1 MYQQLIKFV
10 RDHYQTTAFIPL
22 HAPIF
27 NGQERK
33 YVLETIDSTFVSS
46 VGAFVDRFEQEV
58 AAYTVSP
65 KAVATVNGTAALHI
79 ALKLAGVE
87 NGDLVITQPLTFVA
101 TCNAI
106 VYCGA
111 EPIFVDVD
119 RHTLGLS
126 PQKMQAWLEEH
137 AFIDDQLICRH
148 RDSQLIIRAC
158 LPMHTFGHPVDLE
171 GIMRVCSQWNIALVE
186 DAAESLGSL
195 YKSQHTGTFGLLG
208 TLSFNGN
215 KIITTGGGGMILT
228 NEALGQRAKHI
239 TTTAKQPHP
248 YEFVHDELGYNYRLP
263 NLNAALGYAQL
274 EQLEAFVAEKRAL
287 AQAYADLLAHSSLQF
302 VVEPEHCRSN
312 YWLNA
317 VICENQQ
324 QRDELLKVTNEA
336 GVMSRPI
343 WQLMNQ
349 LPMYCH
355 ALKGDIPNAEWLA
368 QRVVNL
374 PSSIKSQQ
382 RL

>member
-106 VYCGA
+106 AYCGA